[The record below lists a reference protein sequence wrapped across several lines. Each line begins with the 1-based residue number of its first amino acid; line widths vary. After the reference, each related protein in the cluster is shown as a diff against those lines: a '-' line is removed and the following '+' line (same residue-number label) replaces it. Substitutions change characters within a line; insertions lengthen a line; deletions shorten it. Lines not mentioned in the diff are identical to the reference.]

1 MVPRPVLSLRR
12 LRLFAPRLQ
21 NIPVFERGD
30 DKSILDLKGTVRQWN
45 ETTYTVYETNMT
57 HEYRKNVKWRFV
69 SSDFFTF
76 ESTATVP
83 TAWRHTGMPGFDCFG
98 TVSKLLTRLTNCCG
112 DAQLFCKR
120 KATAVIRCRI
130 LWTTNGLAL
139 QRQCICMVA
148 ALWKRPN
155 VND

>member
-69 SSDFFTF
+69 SFDFFTLNPRPPYQLL
-76 ESTATVP
+76 E
-83 TAWRHTGMPGFDCFG
+83 G
-98 TVSKLLTRLTNCCG
+98 TLECQGLI
-112 DAQLFCKR
+112 A
-120 KATAVIRCRI
+120 
-130 LWTTNGLAL
+130 LAL
-139 QRQCICMVA
+139 S
-148 ALWKRPN
+148 
-155 VND
+155 VNCWHG